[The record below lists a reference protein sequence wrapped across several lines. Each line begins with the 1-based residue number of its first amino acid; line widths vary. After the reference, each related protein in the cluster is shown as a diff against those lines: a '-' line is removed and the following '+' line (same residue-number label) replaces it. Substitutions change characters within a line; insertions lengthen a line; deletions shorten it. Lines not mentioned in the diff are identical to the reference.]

1 MQQPFPQQGLA
12 PQPNQQAAMAA
23 IQQQSAFFQIF
34 MGAVARKFGE
44 KNTIRVCA
52 HELEGI
58 APAKVKFLQDG
69 QDMVVSF
76 MTDAEH
82 LEFQADLMQQQADA
96 FRVQAKNVAE
106 AQAQQEAEA
115 EKLADAP
122 AVTDEEAQ
130 VIPGAVAV

>member
-1 MQQPFPQQGLA
+1 
-12 PQPNQQAAMAA
+12 
-23 IQQQSAFFQIF
+23 
-34 MGAVARKFGE
+34 
-44 KNTIRVCA
+44 
-52 HELEGI
+52 
-58 APAKVKFLQDG
+58 
-69 QDMVVSF
+69 
-76 MTDAEH
+76 
-82 LEFQADLMQQQADA
+82 LMQQQADA